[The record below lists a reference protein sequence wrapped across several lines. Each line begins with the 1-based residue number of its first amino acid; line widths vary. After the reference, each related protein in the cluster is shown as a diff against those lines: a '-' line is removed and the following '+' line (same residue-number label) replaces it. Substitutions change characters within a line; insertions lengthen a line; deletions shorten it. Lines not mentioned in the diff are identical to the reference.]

1 MIRLSDEQ
9 LHNLNKEAL
18 IILVSSLQDQ
28 LTSVQDQL
36 DVANARLADNNKQIE
51 LLAEQI
57 RIMNQRRFGRKS
69 ESSLS
74 EDDGQMSIYDFFNS
88 AEYLVEDDLKEPE
101 ISEVVIPSYRR
112 SRPKGKREVDLEG
125 LPARVIQHEFSE
137 EELARLF
144 PEGYK
149 ELPEVVYKRLNIIP
163 ETFLV
168 DEHHVHVYASKK
180 NDGRIIKAPRPADLF
195 RDSIATPT
203 LVATVMNAKYTNA
216 MPLDRQVRMFK
227 ANGINLSTN
236 TLANWM
242 IKSAENYLSLLYD
255 LLHKGIYDSRI
266 IHADETPVKVMRLEG
281 RNISNGKQTYMW
293 VYRSRPS
300 EVSHPIILYEWQPS
314 RRSDHPREFLKN
326 FSGTVITDGYQVY
339 HSLGNERKDLAVAG
353 CWIHARRPFA
363 EFIKSIKS
371 PTAKG
376 SIAQQAYDRITEML
390 HIDNGFDDLEPD
402 DRLKQRQLILQDKAD
417 DYFAWVKEKY
427 TQVTH
432 NSAIGRAL
440 AYSINQESYLRV
452 FLSDGE
458 VPMDNN
464 PAEQAI
470 RPFTI
475 GRKNFVMIRTDNGA
489 TASAMIYSIIETAKA
504 NDLIPMKYLELLL
517 TVIPN
522 HMEDKDRRFL
532 DALLPWSSFVRE
544 HCLSKNKKS

>member
-1 MIRLSDEQ
+1 M
-9 LHNLNKEAL
+9 
-18 IILVSSLQDQ
+18 
-28 LTSVQDQL
+28 
-36 DVANARLADNNKQIE
+36 
-51 LLAEQI
+51 
-57 RIMNQRRFGRKS
+57 
-69 ESSLS
+69 
-74 EDDGQMSIYDFFNS
+74 
-88 AEYLVEDDLKEPE
+88 
-101 ISEVVIPSYRR
+101 
-112 SRPKGKREVDLEG
+112 
-125 LPARVIQHEFSE
+125 
-137 EELARLF
+137 
-144 PEGYK
+144 
-149 ELPEVVYKRLNIIP
+149 
-163 ETFLV
+163 
-168 DEHHVHVYASKK
+168 DEHHVHVYASRK
-180 NDGRIIKAPRPADLF
+180 NDGRIVKAPRPADLF

-216 MPLDRQVRMFK
+216 LPLDRQVRTFK
-227 ANGINLSTN
+227 ANGIALSTN

-255 LLHKGIYDSRI
+255 HLHKHIYDSRI
-266 IHADETPVKVMRLEG
+266 IHADETPVKVMRFEG
-281 RNISNGKQTYMW
+281 KNIANGKQTYMW

-300 EVSHPIILYEWQPS
+300 EVSHPVILYEWQPS
-314 RRSDHPREFLKN
+314 RKSDHPREFLKD
-326 FSGTVITDGYQVY
+326 FSGTVVTDGYQVY
-339 HSLGNERKDLAVAG
+339 HSLEKKRNDLTVAG

-363 EFIKSIKS
+363 EFIKSMKS
-371 PTAKG
+371 QAAKG
-376 SIAQQAYDRITEML
+376 SIAQLAYDRITEML
-390 HIDNGFDDLEPD
+390 HIDNGFDDLEPS

-440 AYSINQESYLRV
+440 AYSINQENYLRV

-475 GRKNFVMIRTDNGA
+475 GRKNFIMIRTDNGA

-504 NDLIPMKYLELLL
+504 NGLIPMKYLELLL

-532 DALLPWSSFVRE
+532 DTLLPWSSFVRKE
-544 HCLSKNKKS
+544 CLNKSKTS

>member
-1 MIRLSDEQ
+1 M
-9 LHNLNKEAL
+9 
-18 IILVSSLQDQ
+18 
-28 LTSVQDQL
+28 
-36 DVANARLADNNKQIE
+36 
-51 LLAEQI
+51 
-57 RIMNQRRFGRKS
+57 
-69 ESSLS
+69 
-74 EDDGQMSIYDFFNS
+74 
-88 AEYLVEDDLKEPE
+88 
-101 ISEVVIPSYRR
+101 
-112 SRPKGKREVDLEG
+112 
-125 LPARVIQHEFSE
+125 
-137 EELARLF
+137 F

-168 DEHHVHVYASKK
+168 DEHHVHVYASQK

-216 MPLDRQVRMFK
+216 MPLDRQVKTFK

-242 IKSAENYLSLLYD
+242 IKSTETYLSLLFD
-255 LLHKGIYDSRI
+255 RLHRHIYDSRI
-266 IHADETPVKVMRLEG
+266 IHADESPVKVMRIEG
-281 RNISNGKQTYMW
+281 KNITNGKQTYMW

-314 RRSDHPREFLKN
+314 RRADHPREFLKD
-326 FSGTVITDGYQVY
+326 FSGTVVTDGYQVY
-339 HSLGNERKDLAVAG
+339 HSLEKKRNDLTVAG

-363 EFIKSIKS
+363 EFIKSIKD

-376 SIAQQAYDRITEML
+376 SIAQQAYDRITKML
-390 HIDNGFDDLEPD
+390 RRDNDYDDLDPA
-402 DRLKQRQLILQDKAD
+402 DRLKQRQLHLQDEVD

-427 TQVTH
+427 TQVTQK
-432 NSAIGRAL
+432 SAIGRAL

-464 PAEQAI
+464 LAEQAI

-489 TASAMIYSIIETAKA
+489 AASAMIYSIIETAKA

-544 HCLSKNKKS
+544 HCLSKSKKS